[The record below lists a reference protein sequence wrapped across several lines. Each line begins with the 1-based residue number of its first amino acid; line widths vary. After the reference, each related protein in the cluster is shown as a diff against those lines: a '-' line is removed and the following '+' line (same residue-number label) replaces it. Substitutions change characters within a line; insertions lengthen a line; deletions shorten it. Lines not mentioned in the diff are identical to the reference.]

1 MRLTFSPCF
10 SPPSFVFSSIS
21 SLAFSFP
28 TFPLSHPLL
37 FPFSSHVFI
46 DFLPL
51 FSCLFNRPLFAFLQ
65 THFLRALEVD
75 SNERSDRLQQVICFL
90 MLLTWGQLAMFPR
103 WRDGENKET
112 ERREKESLPCF
123 LQLPWILFFLF
134 CLHVFFQTFF
144 LVILLFC
151 TKTLNDW

>member
-65 THFLRALEVD
+65 THFLRALELD

-103 WRDGENKET
+103 WRDGKI
-112 ERREKESLPCF
+112 RRQRGGRRRAYHASSSF
-123 LQLPWILFFLF
+123 LGFCSFFSVCMSFSKLSSWS
-134 CLHVFFQTFF
+134 FFFF
-144 LVILLFC
+144 VPRH
-151 TKTLNDW
+151 